1 MIPLVNQLDGTERRS
16 LPAGMSIN
24 PYGLVVP
31 NPKRDALMKNVKW
44 KVTLGAESEAAK
56 ADALSPEQETS
67 LQLSVKD
74 DQASATSGL
83 SPPITPESA
92 PITDVFSRTSSSH
105 TAASVNISETLI
117 WTEDVINVLASDSWI
132 VKADTILKES
142 TPQATDRVAKI
153 VEDERK
159 RAKRG
164 EVDGDRVSR
173 QRHPILPVN

>member
-1 MIPLVNQLDGTERRS
+1 
-16 LPAGMSIN
+16 MSIN

-31 NPKRDALMKNVKW
+31 NPKRDALMKSFKW
-44 KVTLGAESEAAK
+44 KVTLGAESDVVK
-56 ADALSPEQETS
+56 ADIQPPEQGFS
-67 LQLSVKD
+67 LQLSVKE

-92 PITDVFSRTSSSH
+92 PTTDVFSRIPSSH

-132 VKADTILKES
+132 VKADSMLKEG

-153 VEDERK
+153 VEEERK

-173 QRHPILPVN
+173 HRYLTLPVD